1 MLWNLFATIRTGK
14 PVTDSR
20 EVYVEPK
27 KHDSMPWKEVF
38 LNDPILYTVLGIF
51 FCCLWFFLPSYANVG
66 ALAGGIALTIK
77 GIARFKATHQ
87 SWSFWYEKLLE
98 NFLPFTVLTFIA
110 VAIGGLLQIIPTV
123 IVNRGDRIEGRIQKL
138 YTPLELCGRDIYVSE
153 GCYNCHSQMIRQMV
167 PDVLRYG
174 TGRKDDY
181 SHLGESIYDHPF
193 QWGSKRTG
201 PDLARE
207 GSKRDYTWQVIHLRN
222 PRDMDRNSTMPNY
235 PWLFDKKAD
244 IDALPGKIAAQ
255 RTLGVPYEPMTAD
268 VIKDKARAQAIEI
281 SAVLKGQGQLVEP
294 DRQIIALVAYL
305 KALGS
310 WEEKLPATDKSGDR
324 PSLTPGNPDNHR
336 PVAAIP
342 APAN

>member
-1 MLWNLFATIRTGK
+1 
-14 PVTDSR
+14 
-20 EVYVEPK
+20 
-27 KHDSMPWKEVF
+27 
-38 LNDPILYTVLGIF
+38 
-51 FCCLWFFLPSYANVG
+51 
-66 ALAGGIALTIK
+66 
-77 GIARFKATHQ
+77 
-87 SWSFWYEKLLE
+87 
-98 NFLPFTVLTFIA
+98 
-110 VAIGGLLQIIPTV
+110 
-123 IVNRGDRIEGRIQKL
+123 
-138 YTPLELCGRDIYVSE
+138 
-153 GCYNCHSQMIRQMV
+153 MIRQMV

-281 SAVLKGQGQLVEP
+281 SAVLKGQGQLVEA

-310 WEEKLPATDKSGDR
+310 WEEKLPATDKSGER